1 MTKQKRPDLKAVV
14 FFLLKLTVIM
24 FFIAPFYISIVYA
37 VKSPE
42 ETIKTGLAFP
52 TGIYWENFTEAIKVS
67 NFFNAAKNSVIV
79 TVACVLILM
88 VVCTM
93 AAYVIARNLKSRLYS
108 GMYYFFL
115 AAIMLPFQV
124 VMMPLYVQLKDMGL
138 LNTRIGLILTISGF
152 QTAYNIFVYVGFIR
166 TIPVEMEEA
175 AYIDGAGKFYTFWK
189 IVFPLMKPIISS
201 TLVLNALT
209 VWNDFTTS
217 LIIAQRPEVR
227 TIPLT
232 QYFFFGEYNIELNMA
247 FAAFVM
253 AMIPIIILYLLMQKY
268 IIGGVMAGAVKG

>member
-1 MTKQKRPDLKAVV
+1 MRKHKKITVKSVLFLALKLGIV
-14 FFLLKLTVIM
+14 FF
-24 FFIAPFYISIVYA
+24 FISPFYISIVYA
-37 VKSPE
+37 IKSPE
-42 ETIKTGLAFP
+42 ETIKTGLGFP
-52 TGIYWENFTEAIKVS
+52 TSIYWQNFTEAVRVS
-67 NFFNAAKNSVIV
+67 NFFGAAKNSLIV
-79 TVACVLILM
+79 TICCVLLLM

-93 AAYVIARNLKSRLYS
+93 AAYVIARNMRSKLYQ
-108 GMYYFFL
+108 GMYYIFL

-124 VMMPLYVQLKDMGL
+124 VMMPLYVQLKNMDL

-152 QTAYNIFVYVGFIR
+152 QAAYNIFVYVGFIR
-166 TIPVEMEEA
+166 TIPQDMEEA

-189 IVFPLMKPIISS
+189 VVFPLMKPIISS

-217 LIIAQRPEVR
+217 LIIAQKPEVR

-253 AMIPIIILYLLMQKY
+253 AMIPIIILYLVMQKY
-268 IIGGVMAGAVKG
+268 IIGGVMSGAVKG